1 MIWMQG
7 GGTLAR
13 NTGPRQWAKP
23 ALIQCWLHERV
34 MGELTGMARH
44 PLTGQ
49 GFDLLGCW
57 LGIFVLAAVA
67 LYPACLLTHART
79 EQRMFI
85 GERDA
90 HTVAVFHLVTPR
102 HVAWVAGGGAKGRN
116 VQVNG
121 CALAPGPRPFAG
133 DATQAGSEQ
142 ALAGDCG
149 RGTLDQLDSDI
160 IRVR

>member
-1 MIWMQG
+1 MQG

-23 ALIQCWLHERV
+23 ALIQRWPHKRLV
-34 MGELTGMARH
+34 GELAGMARH

-49 GFDLLGCW
+49 GFELLRGG

-67 LYPACLLTHART
+67 LYPACLFTHSRT

-85 GERDA
+85 GKRNA
-90 HTVAVFHLVTPR
+90 HAVAVFHLATPR
-102 HVAWVAGGGAKGRN
+102 HIPRIAGRGAQGGN

-121 CALAPGPRPFAG
+121 RALAPWAGPIAG
-133 DATQAGSEQ
+133 NAAQSDSVQ
-142 ALAGDCG
+142 ALAGDGG
-149 RGTLDQLDSDI
+149 RGALD
-160 IRVR
+160 

>member
-23 ALIQCWLHERV
+23 GLIECRAHKCL
-34 MGELTGMARH
+34 MGELAGMARH

-49 GFDLLGCW
+49 GFELCGGGLGV
-57 LGIFVLAAVA
+57 FMLAAVA
-67 LYPACLLTHART
+67 LYPACLFAHART

-85 GERDA
+85 GKRNSDA
-90 HTVAVFHLVTPR
+90 VAVFHLATPR
-102 HVAWVAGGGAKGRN
+102 HVAWVSGGGAQGWN

-121 CALAPGPRPFAG
+121 RALAPGARPIAG
-133 DATQAGSEQ
+133 NATQAVREQ
-142 ALAGDCG
+142 TLAGYGG
-149 RGTLDQLDSDI
+149 RGALD
-160 IRVR
+160 